1 MMEVGG
7 GQTSTGEFGGMMSSL
22 FQPIRNTDFNFERSA
37 MIGDTEVA
45 IYNFKVPLATS
56 DWQIIM
62 GGQSLAPAYSGR
74 IWVSKKTAEILRFEQ
89 NADNIPKDFPEDTV
103 STAVDYESISIN
115 GQRFLLP
122 VHAENLGCQRG
133 TSICNKNVIEFRNY
147 HKYEGEGK
155 IIFH

>member
-1 MMEVGG
+1 
-7 GQTSTGEFGGMMSSL
+7 
-22 FQPIRNTDFNFERSA
+22 
-37 MIGDTEVA
+37 
-45 IYNFKVPLATS
+45 
-56 DWQIIM
+56 M